1 MFTRQKKNYR
11 IFVYTALVITLCLL
25 VAALFW
31 PKDSTPQDDAQVN
44 AQTETG
50 QEGQGQQEQIQDGGS
65 DDGGSAAE
73 QTGGS
78 GDGDVMENDDIS
90 SGLHSYYVVRK
101 EGSNVSVFFVDEK
114 GNQVKLED
122 TDIVY
127 DVLTPDDQKSFDEGI
142 TVADQ
147 EELAALLQ
155 DFES

>member
-11 IFVYTALVITLCLL
+11 IFVYTALIITLCLL
-25 VAALFW
+25 VAALLW

-50 QEGQGQQEQIQDGGS
+50 QEGQEQQEQIQDSGS

-101 EGSNVSVFFVDEK
+101 EGSNVSVFFVD
-114 GNQVKLED
+114 
-122 TDIVY
+122 
-127 DVLTPDDQKSFDEGI
+127 
-142 TVADQ
+142 
-147 EELAALLQ
+147 
-155 DFES
+155 